1 MALIDATSLIEVGY
15 PAIDGDHREFVTLL
29 NQLDEASNADFP
41 LLFKQLFEHTEQHFT
56 MENQLMSGYAFPAE
70 TEHKG
75 EHQRVLGEFKQFQ
88 SRIDKGM
95 IAFGRAFVKER
106 LPQWFLL
113 HVTTMD
119 SALAAHI
126 KAAGNEGR

>member
-88 SRIDKGM
+88 SRVDKGM

-113 HVTTMD
+113 HITTMD

-126 KAAGNEGR
+126 KAAGNNGR